1 MCDVHVTILVFLLL
15 IFCQFHSQGPNEPK
29 VNREKTVFALLPYI
43 DKVGYFFLL
52 SSFYSVCLQFQRI
65 EYMTRY
71 GGFFSYFLYL
81 SCLVMSEITE
91 SFINFGN
98 FQPLLLQ
105 MFLLLLSSGIPIT
118 VDPQITSICSMLFH
132 YNIDEMP

>member
-15 IFCQFHSQGPNEPK
+15 IFCQFHSQGPSEPK
-29 VNREKTVFALLPYI
+29 VNREKTVFTLLPYI

-52 SSFYSVCLQFQRI
+52 SSFYSVCLQFQWI

-105 MFLLLLSSGIPIT
+105 MFLLLLSSGIPII

>member
-1 MCDVHVTILVFLLL
+1 MCGIHVTILVFLLL

-29 VNREKTVFALLPYI
+29 MSREKTVFPLLPYI
-43 DKVGYFFLL
+43 DKVCYFFPL
-52 SSFYSVCLQFQRI
+52 SSFYSVCLRFQRI

-71 GGFFSYFLYL
+71 GCFFSYFLYL

-118 VDPQITSICSMLFH
+118 ADPQITSFCSMLFH